1 MFHTLKTL
9 SFECLVTI
17 FPFRSSHSMKSGYS
31 STNWLKTATPFICS
45 LQLFYKSSSL
55 ILRHFIKLDEKR
67 YLIETR
73 SREEF
78 WWFKNKDLMVSD
90 PLWFRII
97 VLSVSKE
104 KRFKTITNLHRLYDQ
119 QIPRRFTAKTK
130 FPNRRSSMIFEFAV
144 FNSFIRFCHASL
156 WDLVNSSSRR
166 IDIKAFFTF

>member
-17 FPFRSSHSMKSGYS
+17 FPFRSSHSIKSGYS
-31 STNWLKTATPFICS
+31 STNWLNTATPFICS

-104 KRFKTITNLHRLYDQ
+104 KRFKTIKTYIGYMTSKFQEDLPPKLNCLTEEVLWFLNSPCLTHLY
-119 QIPRRFTAKTK
+119 
-130 FPNRRSSMIFEFAV
+130 
-144 FNSFIRFCHASL
+144 ASTML
-156 WDLVNSSSRR
+156 LSE
-166 IDIKAFFTF
+166 I